1 MYLSC
6 DLTLDIGAQVLTAV
20 AESIRIEY
28 IPLEIFLAVLSPAK
42 PLKPHPSLKKKKKKE
57 RESG

>member
-6 DLTLDIGAQVLTAV
+6 DLALDIGAQVLTAV

-28 IPLEIFLAVLSPAK
+28 IPLEIFLAGETPQT
-42 PLKPHPSLKKKKKKE
+42 SLITKRKEKK